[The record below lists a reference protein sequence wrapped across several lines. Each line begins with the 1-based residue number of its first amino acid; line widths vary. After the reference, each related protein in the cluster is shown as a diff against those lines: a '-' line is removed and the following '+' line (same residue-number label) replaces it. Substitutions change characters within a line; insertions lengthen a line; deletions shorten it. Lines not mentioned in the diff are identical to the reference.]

1 MDVFAH
7 GAGRN
12 LGHQNPGVS
21 AADCRRNGRNV
32 VIVDTGG
39 KEKQPIVRY
48 KSAPPSPA
56 QLLDTVTASLD
67 GDKALASD
75 VIFLAG
81 KTDFADYMVIATGTS
96 QRHIATMAEHLRE
109 NLKAKGLSSVPI
121 EGLGNCDWVLIDAG
135 DVVINLFRPEVR
147 QFYELEKIWSDP
159 APETEAAGKP

>member
-1 MDVFAH
+1 MRGRPASRHFATK
-7 GAGRN
+7 
-12 LGHQNPGVS
+12 
-21 AADCRRNGRNV
+21 RRG
-32 VIVDTGG
+32 
-39 KEKQPIVRY
+39 
-48 KSAPPSPA
+48 SAPPSPA

-67 GDKALASD
+67 GDKALESD

-109 NLKAKGLSSVPI
+109 NLKAKGLASVPI

-135 DVVINLFRPEVR
+135 DVVVNLFRPEGR

-159 APETEAAGKP
+159 VPETGATGKP